1 MKTLVKLSVVV
12 GLLMVF
18 LSQGAFALTAA
29 DSPSSYTVQPGD
41 TLWDLSAAYHKDPL
55 KWAEVLGANPFLK
68 EKGRVVNHP
77 DGRVIVLIR
86 PGEELAGLNQIGV
99 KAEMIP
105 FASLWP
111 AVVSAPQL
119 APVAIPSTPSA
130 ESVVID
136 MTGGKAKGVKF
147 YQTPIF
153 GMPLWAV
160 VLWAATLAVVIIYTM
175 RRDGLLPSRSA
186 ATSGPPIVQGGI
198 ATSQPAVIED
208 RFERI
213 AERHYG
219 ERNPSADLSVDRPE
233 RISTIESGFLSGD
246 GEVRYGDQREIR
258 RRLNHEP
265 AYRARFR
272 FADGTEEDLYF
283 LQLCANDVRFYGTR
297 YRGFRWE
304 TERVVVSTP
313 VSTPAPAE
321 PAASGLPVVRTPLR
335 AVPTAPPVITTVA
348 VGDIRVAVPEGSSV
362 LVGRDGKITIA
373 VATAC
378 DVVIAPAQE
387 AGATAK
393 TAVS

>member
-1 MKTLVKLSVVV
+1 MKALVKLSVAV

-29 DSPSSYTVQPGD
+29 EAPYKVQAGD
-41 TLWDLSAAYHKDPL
+41 TLWDLSSAYHGDPL

-105 FASLWP
+105 FNNLWP
-111 AVVSAPQL
+111 AFVPVPQP
-119 APVAIPSTPSA
+119 ASA

-136 MTGGKAKGVKF
+136 MTGKAGGVPF
-147 YQTPIF
+147 YQVLVL

-160 VLWAATLAVVIIYTM
+160 VLWVVALAPAIIYTM
-175 RRDGLLPSRSA
+175 RKDGLLFTRNP
-186 ATSGPPIVQGGI
+186 ATAGPPIIPGGI
-198 ATSQPAVIED
+198 ATSQSQTIEE

-219 ERNPSADLSVDRPE
+219 DRNPSADLSVDRPE

-246 GEVRYGDQREIR
+246 GDVRYGDQREIR

-304 TERVVVSTP
+304 TERVVVP
-313 VSTPAPAE
+313 VSAPVPAE
-321 PAASGLPVVRTPLR
+321 PVASGLPVVRTPLR
-335 AVPTAPPVITTVA
+335 AVASSTPLVMTTVA
-348 VGDIRVAVPEGSSV
+348 VGDIRVTIPEGSSV
-362 LVGRDGKITIA
+362 QIGRDGKITIA

-378 DVVIAPAQE
+378 DVVIAPAE